1 MTTRQISRL
10 IIAMGTLTLI
20 VVLVFSGSTASA
32 GKGGGDRSAPSAP
45 TNLIVTAI
53 SETTVSLSWGGSTDN
68 SGKFS
73 YKVNITNLN
82 SSAYNTLATVSQTQT
97 TYTAQFLRT
106 NNPYTFS
113 VYAIDGSGNRSA
125 NSNAVSANTLADTT
139 PPTGPVLQAVAL
151 TPSQVQLT
159 WTRSTDTTVKYC
171 CYYTANL
178 NGAPVTQNVYWA
190 PAPSGKESV
199 VIRHLKPGSANSFS
213 VTASDSVG
221 GNSSVSN
228 VVNLVMPP
236 SSDTTPPNAP
246 TNLHLVRDNS
256 CAEVWLGW
264 TETTDNADNQDAIEY
279 EIYVNGV
286 LSPLP
291 VSAGIDFDFV
301 YGTAYGE
308 NIFTIKA
315 VDRSGN
321 TSQPSAPLKLSLWPC

>member
-10 IIAMGTLTLI
+10 IIPMATLTLI
-20 VVLVFSGSTASA
+20 VVLLLSGSTASA
-32 GKGGGDRSAPSAP
+32 GKGDRSAPTVPA
-45 TNLIVTAI
+45 NLVVTAI
-53 SETTVSLSWGGSTDN
+53 TETTVSLSWQGSTDN

-73 YKVNITNLN
+73 YRVNITNLN
-82 SSAYNTLATVSQTQT
+82 SSAYSSLATVSQTQT
-97 TYTAQFLRT
+97 TYTANFLRT
-106 NNPYTFS
+106 NSPYTFS

-125 NSNAVSANTLADTT
+125 NSNSVSATTLADTT
-139 PPTGPVLQAVAL
+139 PPTGPVLEAIAL

-171 CYYTANL
+171 CYYTVNM
-178 NGAPVTQNVYWA
+178 NGAAVTQNIYWV
-190 PAPSGKESV
+190 PAPTGKEAA
-199 VIRHLKPGSANSFS
+199 VIRHLKPGSANSFT
-213 VTASDSVG
+213 VIASDTVG
-221 GNSSVSN
+221 GNATPSN

-236 SSDTTPPNAP
+236 SSDTQPPLAP

-264 TETTDNADNQDAIEY
+264 TETTDNADSPDQIEY

-301 YGTAYGE
+301 YGTAYGD

>member
-10 IIAMGTLTLI
+10 IIAMATLSLI
-20 VVLVFSGSTASA
+20 VVLLFSGSPASA
-32 GKGGGDRSAPSAP
+32 GKGDRSAPTTPA
-45 TNLIVTAI
+45 NLVVTAI
-53 SETTVSLSWGGSTDN
+53 TETTVSLSWQGSTDN

-97 TYTAQFLRT
+97 TYTASFLNT
-106 NNPYTFS
+106 NSPYTFS
-113 VYAIDGSGNRSA
+113 VYAIDGSGNRSV
-125 NSNAVSANTLADTT
+125 NSNSVSATTLADTT
-139 PPTGPVLQAVAL
+139 PPTGPVLEAVAL

-159 WTRSTDTTVKYC
+159 WTRSTDTAAKYC
-171 CYYTANL
+171 CSYTVNM
-178 NGAPVTQNVYWA
+178 NGAAVTQNIYYATA
-190 PAPSGKESV
+190 PTGKESV
-199 VIRHLKPGSANSFS
+199 VIRHLKPGTTYSFS
-213 VTASDSVG
+213 VTASDTVG
-221 GNSSVSN
+221 GNASPSN
-228 VVNLVMPP
+228 VVSVTMPP
-236 SSDTTPPNAP
+236 SSDTLPPNVP
-246 TNLHLVRDNS
+246 TNLHLVKDNS

-264 TETTDNADNQDAIEY
+264 TETTDNSDPQDAIEY

-321 TSQPSAPLKLSLWPC
+321 TSQPSAPLKLFLWPC

>member
-10 IIAMGTLTLI
+10 FIAMATLTLI
-20 VVLVFSGSTASA
+20 VVLLLSGSTASA
-32 GKGGGDRSAPSAP
+32 GKGGDRSAPTTP
-45 TNLIVTAI
+45 TNLIVTGI
-53 SETTVSLSWGGSTDN
+53 TETSVSLSWQGSTDN

-82 SSAYNTLATVSQTQT
+82 TSAYNTLATVSQTQT
-97 TYTAQFLRT
+97 TYTATFLRT
-106 NNPYTFS
+106 NSPYTFS
-113 VYAIDGSGNRSA
+113 VYAIDGNGNRSP
-125 NSNAVSANTLADTT
+125 NSNSVSANTLADTT
-139 PPTGPVLQAVAL
+139 PPTGPVLQVVAL

-171 CYYTANL
+171 CYYTANM
-178 NGAPVTQNVYWA
+178 NGAPVTQNIYWV
-190 PAPSGKESV
+190 PAPTGKESV

-213 VTASDSVG
+213 VTASDTVG
-221 GNSSVSN
+221 GNSSSSN
-228 VVNLVMPP
+228 VVDLVMPP

-264 TETTDNADNQDAIEY
+264 TETTDNVDNQEEIEY

-301 YGTAYGE
+301 YGTAYGD
-308 NIFTIKA
+308 NIFTVKA
-315 VDRSGN
+315 VDKSGN
-321 TSQPSAPLKLSLWPC
+321 TSQPSAPLKLSLSPC

>member
-10 IIAMGTLTLI
+10 IIAMATLTLI
-20 VVLVFSGSTASA
+20 VVLLLSGSTASA
-32 GKGGGDRSAPSAP
+32 GKGDRSAPTVP
-45 TNLIVTAI
+45 TNLVVTAI
-53 SETTVSLSWGGSTDN
+53 TETTVSLSWQGSSDN

-82 SSAYNTLATVSQTQT
+82 NPGYNSLGTVAQTQT
-97 TYTAQFLRT
+97 TYTAKFLNT
-106 NNPYTFS
+106 NSPYTFS

-125 NSNAVSANTLADTT
+125 NSNSASANTLADTT
-139 PPTGPVLQAVAL
+139 PPTGPVLEVTVL
-151 TPSQVQLT
+151 TPSKVQLT
-159 WTRSTDTTVKYC
+159 WTRSTDNTANYC
-171 CYYTANL
+171 CYYSVNM
-178 NGAPVTQNVYWA
+178 NGAEVTQHVYYATA
-190 PAPSGKESV
+190 PAGKESR
-199 VIRHLKPGSANSFS
+199 VIRHIQPGSANAFS
-213 VTASDSVG
+213 VTASDTVG
-221 GNSSVSN
+221 GNASSSN

-236 SSDTTPPNAP
+236 SNDTQPPLAP
-246 TNLHLVRDNS
+246 TSLRLVQDNS

-264 TETTDNADNQDAIEY
+264 TEATDNADVQDNIEY

-308 NIFTIKA
+308 NIFTVKA

-321 TSQPSAPLKLSLWPC
+321 SSQSSAPLKLFLWPC